1 LFQLDQ
7 LNYLVNWIARDIF
20 GVPAY
25 LVGLMTMIALIA
37 SRKGLGDIV
46 GGTLKATLGFIIL
59 GIGAGAVI
67 GALNPLGA
75 LITGSFGVEGV
86 VPTNEAITA
95 IANGIPEVAQNV
107 AFAMFIGVIGSLVI
121 ARLTPLRYVFLTG
134 HHMLFMATVLT
145 VVLYNAKVDSAVQIL
160 VAAFGLATMMVI
172 MPAFSMPWMRRVTN
186 NQPVAMGHFGTLGYI
201 AAGITGQVVGRG
213 SKSTEEMEF
222 PQGLR
227 FLRDPMVGTAVAM
240 IFIYIVLSIVFWL
253 RVGEADAITAVSTAM
268 GSTNPLAAAG
278 SGAGGVMGF
287 VTLMFNNALVF
298 GGGVA
303 VILLGVRTILGE
315 IVPAFAGIAERVIPG
330 AVPALDCP
338 VAFPFAPN
346 AVLVGFLASVV
357 GGLVGFG
364 ILWAGLGAALVIPLI
379 LPGMIPHFFTGGTA
393 GVFGNATGGRRG
405 AVAGGF
411 VNGLI
416 ITLFA
421 AFLVPVMSSIGFQNT
436 TFGDADFQWFGFAV
450 GSIARLEGTVA
461 AGGIVVLCV
470 ALIAVASLFQKRFVE
485 TGWLPGTSE
494 RAPVASDE
502 AEAQA

>member
-1 LFQLDQ
+1 MDQ
-7 LNYLVNWIARDIF
+7 LNYVINWIAKDIF

-25 LVGLMTMIALIA
+25 LVGLMTLIALVA

-46 GGTLKATLGFIIL
+46 GGALKATLGFIIL
-59 GIGAGAVI
+59 GIGANAVI

-75 LITGSFGVEGV
+75 LITGAFGVNGV

-95 IANGIPEVAQNV
+95 IANKIPAVAQNV
-107 AFAMFIGVIGSLVI
+107 AFAMFFGVLLSLVI

-145 VVLYNAKVDSAVQIL
+145 VVLYNAKVSDAVQIV
-160 VAAFGLATMMVI
+160 VAAIGHATMMLI
-172 MPAFSMPWMRRVTN
+172 MPAFSMPWMKRVTGD
-186 NQPVAMGHFGTLGYI
+186 QPVAMGHFGSLGYI
-201 AAGITGQVVGRG
+201 AGGVTGQIVGRG

-240 IFIYIVLSIVFWL
+240 IFIYLVLALIFWL
-253 RVGEADAITAVSTAM
+253 RVGEQASIKAVSDAM
-268 GSTNPLAAAG
+268 GSSAAG
-278 SGAGGVMGF
+278 SGAGGLMGF
-287 VTLMFNNALVF
+287 LTLMFNNALVF

-338 VAFPFAPN
+338 VAFPYAPN

-364 ILWAGLGAALVIPLI
+364 ILWVGLGAAFAIPLI

-405 AVAGGF
+405 AVGGGF
-411 VNGLI
+411 INGLI

-421 AFLVPVMSSIGFQNT
+421 AFLVPTMSAIGFQNT
-436 TFGDADFQWFGFAV
+436 TFGDADFQWFGFLVGNIARIQDIAAAV
-450 GSIARLEGTVA
+450 GV
-461 AGGIVVLCV
+461 VVLCV
-470 ALIAVASLFQKRFVE
+470 VLLAVASWWQIRYVN
-485 TGWLPGTSE
+485 TGWIPGGA
-494 RAPVASDE
+494 RRE
-502 AEAQA
+502 AEGREVRAHA

>member
-1 LFQLDQ
+1 LDQ
-7 LNYLVNWIARDIF
+7 LTYVINWIAKDLF

-25 LVGLMTMIALIA
+25 LVGIMTFVALVA
-37 SRKGLGDIV
+37 SRKSLGDVI

-59 GIGAGAVI
+59 VIGAVAVI

-75 LITGSFGVEGV
+75 LITGAFGVEGV

-107 AFAMFIGVIGSLVI
+107 AFAMFIGVILSLII

-145 VVLYNAKVDSAVQIL
+145 VVLYNAKVDSVVQII

-201 AAGITGQVVGRG
+201 AAGITGQIIGKG

-222 PQGLR
+222 PQSLR

-240 IFIYIVLSIVFWL
+240 IFIYLVLAIVFVL
-253 RVGEADAITAVSTAM
+253 RIGDEAAVKAVSAAM
-268 GSTNPLAAAG
+268 GSNATG
-278 SGAGGVMGF
+278 GGAGGALGF
-287 VTLMFNNALVF
+287 MTVMFNQALVF

-315 IVPAFAGIAERVIPG
+315 IVPAFAGIAERIIPG

-338 VAFPFAPN
+338 IAFPFAPN
-346 AVLVGFLASVV
+346 AVLIGFLASVV
-357 GGLVGFG
+357 GGLVGFT
-364 ILWAGLGAALVIPLI
+364 ILWAGVGAAFAVPLI

-405 AVAGGF
+405 AVGGGF

-450 GSIARLEGTVA
+450 GNIAKFEGVAA
-461 AGGIVVLCV
+461 AGGVVVLCV
-470 ALIAVASLFQKRFVE
+470 ALIVLASLFQKRYVD
-485 TGWLPGTSE
+485 TGWLPGTTE
-494 RAPVASDE
+494 RATNETDETDE
-502 AEAQA
+502 ATAPA

>member
-1 LFQLDQ
+1 MDQ
-7 LNYLVNWIARDIF
+7 LNYIINWIAKDIF

-25 LVGLMTMIALIA
+25 LVGIMTFVALVA
-37 SRKGLGDIV
+37 SRKGLGDVV

-59 GIGAGAVI
+59 VIGAVAVI

-75 LITGSFGVEGV
+75 LITGAFGVEGV

-95 IANGIPEVAQNV
+95 IANDIPDVAQNT

-172 MPAFSMPWMRRVTN
+172 MPAFSMPWMRKVTGG
-186 NQPVAMGHFGTLGYI
+186 QAVAMGHFGTLGYI
-201 AAGITGQVVGRG
+201 AAGVTGQIIGKG

-240 IFIYIVLSIVFWL
+240 IFIYLVLAIAFTI
-253 RVGEADAITAVSTAM
+253 RIGETAAIEAVGSSGAAGGMLGFLTAM
-268 GSTNPLAAAG
+268 
-278 SGAGGVMGF
+278 
-287 VTLMFNNALVF
+287 FNQALVF

-338 VAFPFAPN
+338 VSFPFAPN
-346 AVLVGFLASVV
+346 AVLVGFLASVA
-357 GGLVGFG
+357 GGLVGFT
-364 ILWAGLGAALVIPLI
+364 ILWAGVGAALAVPLI

-405 AVAGGF
+405 AVGGGF

-421 AFLVPVMSSIGFQNT
+421 AFLVPVMSAIGFQNT

-450 GSIARLEGTVA
+450 GNIAKFEGNA
-461 AGGIVVLCV
+461 AAIGVVVLCV
-470 ALIAVASLFQKRFVE
+470 VLIAAASWFQKKYVD
-485 TGWLPGTSE
+485 TGWVPGGE
-494 RAPVASDE
+494 KAA
-502 AEAQA
+502 

>member
-1 LFQLDQ
+1 MDQ
-7 LNYLVNWIARDIF
+7 LNYLVSWIARDVF
-20 GVPAY
+20 GNPAY
-25 LVGLMTMIALIA
+25 LVGLMTMVALTA
-37 SRKGLGDIV
+37 SRKGAGDIV

-75 LITGSFGVEGV
+75 LITGAFGVEGV

-107 AFAMFIGVIGSLVI
+107 AFAMFLGVIGSLVI

-145 VVLYNAKVDSAVQIL
+145 VVLYNAKVDSVVQIL

-172 MPAFSMPWMRRVTN
+172 MPAFSMPWMRRVTG

-201 AAGITGQVVGRG
+201 AAGITGQLIGKG

-227 FLRDPMVGTAVAM
+227 FLRDPMIGTAVAM
-240 IFIYIVLSIVFWL
+240 IFIYLLLAVAFTL
-253 RVGEADAITAVSTAM
+253 RVGETAAVEAV
-268 GSTNPLAAAG
+268 
-278 SGAGGVMGF
+278 GAGAGASSGLMGF
-287 VTLMFNNALVF
+287 LTVMFNNALVF

-315 IVPAFAGIAERVIPG
+315 IVPAFAGIAERIIPG

-364 ILWAGLGAALVIPLI
+364 ILWVGVGAAFAIPLI

-405 AVAGGF
+405 AVGGGF
-411 VNGLI
+411 VNGLL
-416 ITLFA
+416 ITLLA
-421 AFLVPVMSSIGFQNT
+421 AFLVPVMSGIGFQNT
-436 TFGDADFQWFGFAV
+436 TFGDADFQWFGLLV
-450 GSIARLEGTVA
+450 GSLARIEGVA
-461 AGGIVVLCV
+461 AAAAIVVLCA
-470 ALIAVASLFQKRFVE
+470 ALIAVASLFQKRYVD

-494 RAPVASDE
+494 RATTATD
-502 AEAQA
+502 

>member
-1 LFQLDQ
+1 MDFI
-7 LNYLVNWIARDIF
+7 NYLINWIARDIF

-25 LVGLMTMIALIA
+25 LVGLMTLIALIA
-37 SRKGLGDIV
+37 SRKGWGDVV
-46 GGTLKATLGFIIL
+46 GGALKATLGFIIL

-67 GALNPLGA
+67 GALTPLGA
-75 LITGSFGVEGV
+75 LITGAFGVEGV

-95 IANGIPEVAQNV
+95 IANDIPDVAQNV
-107 AFAMFIGVIGSLVI
+107 AFAMFIGVIGSLVL

-145 VVLYNAKVDSAVQIL
+145 VVLYNANVDSVVQIL
-160 VAAFGLATMMVI
+160 VAAFGLATMMLI
-172 MPAFSMPWMRRVTN
+172 MPAFSMPWMKKVTGD
-186 NQPVAMGHFGTLGYI
+186 QPVAMGHFGTLGYI
-201 AAGITGQVVGRG
+201 AAGVTGQVVGKG
-213 SKSTEEMEF
+213 SKSTEEMQF

-240 IFIYIVLSIVFWL
+240 IIIYLLLSIIVVL
-253 RVGEADAITAVSTAM
+253 RMGEEAAIQSVVDAGFA
-268 GSTNPLAAAG
+268 GAAG
-278 SGAGGVMGF
+278 AAGGFLGLLS
-287 VTLMFNNALVF
+287 TMFNQALVF

-338 VAFPFAPN
+338 VAFPYAPN
-346 AVLVGFLASVV
+346 AVLVGFLASVA
-357 GGLVGFG
+357 GGLVGFA
-364 ILWAGLGAALVIPLI
+364 ILWAGLGAALAIPLI

-421 AFLVPVMSSIGFQNT
+421 AFLVPVMSAIGFQGT
-436 TFGDADFQWFGFAV
+436 TFGDADFQWFGFVV
-450 GSIARLEGTVA
+450 GNIARIEGNVA
-461 AGGIVVLCV
+461 AIGVVVLCV
-470 ALIAVASLFQKRFVE
+470 VLLVVASWFQKRYVDSGWMPGGRPVE
-485 TGWLPGTSE
+485 ADAGTTT
-494 RAPVASDE
+494 
-502 AEAQA
+502 

>member
-1 LFQLDQ
+1 LDQ
-7 LNYLVNWIARDIF
+7 LNYIINWIAKDVL

-25 LVGLMTMIALIA
+25 LVGIMTLIALVA
-37 SRKGLGDIV
+37 SRKGLGDVV

-59 GIGAGAVI
+59 GVGAGAVI

-75 LITGSFGVEGV
+75 LITGAFNVNGV

-95 IANGIPEVAQNV
+95 IANKIPAVAQNV
-107 AFAMFIGVIGSLVI
+107 AFAMFFGVLLSLVL

-145 VVLYNAKVDSAVQIL
+145 VVLYNAKVSDAVQIV
-160 VAAFGLATMMVI
+160 VAAIGLATMMVI
-172 MPAFSMPWMRRVTN
+172 MPAFSMPWMKKVTGG
-186 NQPVAMGHFGTLGYI
+186 QPVAMGHFGTLGYI
-201 AAGITGQVVGRG
+201 AGGVTGQLIGKG

-240 IFIYIVLSIVFWL
+240 IFIYLVLAIIFAL
-253 RVGEADAITAVSTAM
+253 RIGEAAAIDAVGKAM
-268 GSTNPLAAAG
+268 GGSAAG
-278 SGAGGVMGF
+278 SGAGGAMGF
-287 VTLMFNNALVF
+287 MTVMFNNALVF

-338 VAFPFAPN
+338 VAFPYAPN
-346 AVLVGFLASVV
+346 AVLVGFLSSVV
-357 GGLVGFG
+357 GGLVGFA
-364 ILWAGLGAALVIPLI
+364 ILWVGVGAAFAIPLI

-405 AVAGGF
+405 AVGGGF
-411 VNGLI
+411 INGLI
-416 ITLFA
+416 ITMFA
-421 AFLVPVMSSIGFQNT
+421 AFLVPTMTAIGFQNT

-450 GSIARLEGTVA
+450 GNIARITDIA
-461 AGGIVVLCV
+461 AAVGVVVLC
-470 ALIAVASLFQKRFVE
+470 AILLAVASWWQVRFVNS
-485 TGWLPGTSE
+485 GWIPGGGE
-494 RAPVASDE
+494 KAAPEGRE
-502 AEAQA
+502 ATALV

>member
-1 LFQLDQ
+1 LDQ
-7 LNYLVNWIARDIF
+7 LNYIVQWIAKDVF

-37 SRKGLGDIV
+37 SRKSLGEIV
-46 GGTLKATLGFIIL
+46 GGTLKATLGFVIL

-75 LITGSFGVEGV
+75 LITGAFQVNGV

-95 IANGIPEVAQNV
+95 IANKIPAVAQNV
-107 AFAMFIGVIGSLVI
+107 AFSMFFGVILSLVI

-145 VVLYNAKVDSAVQIL
+145 VVLYNAKVSDIVQIV
-160 VAAFGLATMMVI
+160 VAAIGLATMMVI
-172 MPAFSMPWMRRVTN
+172 MPAFSMPWMKKVTGG
-186 NQPVAMGHFGTLGYI
+186 QAVAMGHFGTFGYI
-201 AAGITGQVVGRG
+201 AAGVTGQVVGRG
-213 SKSTEEMEF
+213 SKSTEEMNF

-240 IFIYIVLSIVFWL
+240 IFIYLVLAILFTI
-253 RVGEADAITAVSTAM
+253 RVGEAAAITAVGT
-268 GSTNPLAAAG
+268 
-278 SGAGGVMGF
+278 SGASGGLLGF
-287 VTLMFNNALVF
+287 LTVMFNQALIF

-338 VAFPFAPN
+338 VSFPYAPN

-357 GGLVGFG
+357 GGLVGFA
-364 ILWAGLGAALVIPLI
+364 ILWATNNVAPSLAVTLI

-416 ITLFA
+416 ITIFA
-421 AFLVPVMSSIGFQNT
+421 AILVPVMSGIGFQNT
-436 TFGDADFQWFGFAV
+436 TFGDADFQWFGFFV
-450 GSIARLEGTVA
+450 GWIAKITDIGA
-461 AGGIVVLCV
+461 AIGVVVLCGV
-470 ALIAVASLFQKRFVE
+470 LLVVASWWQKRYVD
-485 TGWLPGTSE
+485 TGWVPGG
-494 RAPVASDE
+494 E
-502 AEAQA
+502 AKAG

>member
-1 LFQLDQ
+1 LDQ
-7 LNYLVNWIARDIF
+7 LNYLVNWIARDVF

-25 LVGLMTMIALIA
+25 LVGIMTMVALIA
-37 SRKGLGDIV
+37 SRKGVGDIV

-75 LITGSFGVEGV
+75 LITGSFGVNGV

-95 IANGIPEVAQNV
+95 IANGIPAVAQNV
-107 AFAMFIGVIGSLVI
+107 AFAMFLGVIGSLVI

-145 VVLYNAKVDSAVQIL
+145 VVLYNAKVDSVVQIL
-160 VAAFGLATMMVI
+160 VAALGLATMMVI

-201 AAGITGQVVGRG
+201 AAGVTGQIVGKG

-240 IFIYIVLSIVFWL
+240 IVIYLLLTIVLLL
-253 RVGEADAITAVSTAM
+253 RLGEAAALDSVGKAM
-268 GSTNPLAAAG
+268 GGSAAG
-278 SGAGGVMGF
+278 SGAGGAMGF
-287 VTLMFNNALVF
+287 LTLMFNQALIF

-357 GGLVGFG
+357 GGLIGFG
-364 ILWAGLGAALVIPLI
+364 ILWVGVGAAFAVPLI
-379 LPGMIPHFFTGGTA
+379 LPGIIPHFFTGGTA

-416 ITLFA
+416 ITLLA
-421 AFLVPVMSSIGFQNT
+421 AFLVPVMSGIGFQNT
-436 TFGDADFQWFGFAV
+436 TFGDADFQWFGFLV
-450 GSIARLEGTVA
+450 GWIAGFKDVVA
-461 AGGIVVLCV
+461 AGGVAVLCV
-470 ALIAVASLFQKRFVE
+470 VLIVLASLFQKRFVE
-485 TGWLPGTSE
+485 TGWRPGTSE
-494 RAPVASDE
+494 RATTETAE
-502 AEAQA
+502 AEAPA

>member
-1 LFQLDQ
+1 MDQ
-7 LNYLVNWIARDIF
+7 LNYIVQWIAKDIF

-25 LVGLMTMIALIA
+25 LVGLMTMLALIA
-37 SRKGLGDIV
+37 SRKGAGDVI

-59 GIGAGAVI
+59 GVGAGAVI
-67 GALNPLGA
+67 GALSPLGA
-75 LITGSFGVEGV
+75 LITGAFGVNGV

-95 IANGIPEVAQNV
+95 IANQNPDVAQNV
-107 AFAMFIGVIGSLVI
+107 AIAMFLGVLLSLVL
-121 ARLTPLRYVFLTG
+121 ARVTPLRYVFLTG

-145 VVLYNAKVDSAVQIL
+145 VVLYAAKVESIVQIG

-186 NQPVAMGHFGTLGYI
+186 DQPVAMGHFGTLGYI
-201 AAGITGQVVGRG
+201 AAGVTGQIVGRG
-213 SKSTEEMEF
+213 SKSTEDMQF

-240 IFIYIVLSIVFWL
+240 IVIYELLAVIFTI
-253 RVGEADAITAVSTAM
+253 RIGEPAAIKAVTDAGFA
-268 GSTNPLAAAG
+268 GAAG
-278 SGAGGVMGF
+278 AAGGLLGF
-287 VTLMFNNALVF
+287 LTTMFNQALVF

-315 IVPAFAGIAERVIPG
+315 IVPAFAGIAERIIPG

-338 VAFPFAPN
+338 VAFPYAPN

-364 ILWAGLGAALVIPLI
+364 ILWAGLGAALVVPLI

-421 AFLVPVMSSIGFQNT
+421 AFLVPVMSAIGFQGT
-436 TFGDADFQWFGFAV
+436 TFGDADFQWFGFLV
-450 GSIARLEGTVA
+450 GNVARIEGNA
-461 AGGIVVLCV
+461 AAIGVIVVCV
-470 ALIAVASLFQKRFVE
+470 ALLVVASVFQRRYVE
-485 TGWLPGTSE
+485 TNWVPGGRHTPTPPAPSTPSSE
-494 RAPVASDE
+494 IPAHGA
-502 AEAQA
+502 A

>member
-1 LFQLDQ
+1 MDQ
-7 LNYLVNWIARDIF
+7 LNYLVNWIARDVF
-20 GVPAY
+20 GNPAY
-25 LVGLMTMIALIA
+25 LVGLMTMAALIA
-37 SRKGLGDIV
+37 SRKGVGDIV

-59 GIGAGAVI
+59 GVGAGAVI

-95 IANGIPEVAQNV
+95 IANDIPEVAQNV
-107 AFAMFIGVIGSLVI
+107 AFAMFLGVIGSLVI

-145 VVLYNAKVDSAVQIL
+145 VVLYNAKVDSVVQIL

-186 NQPVAMGHFGTLGYI
+186 SQPVAMGHFGTLGYI
-201 AAGITGQVVGRG
+201 AAGITGQIVGKG

-227 FLRDPMVGTAVAM
+227 FLRDPMIGTAVAM
-240 IFIYIVLSIVFWL
+240 IFIYLLLAVVFTL
-253 RVGEADAITAVSTAM
+253 RVGEAAAV
-268 GSTNPLAAAG
+268 AAV
-278 SGAGGVMGF
+278 GAGAGASGGLMGF
-287 VTLMFNNALVF
+287 LTTMFNNALVF

-346 AVLVGFLASVV
+346 AVIVGFLASVA
-357 GGLVGFG
+357 GGLVGFA
-364 ILWAGLGAALVIPLI
+364 ILWVGVGAAFAIPLI

-405 AVAGGF
+405 AVGGGF
-411 VNGLI
+411 VNGLL
-416 ITLFA
+416 ITLLA
-421 AFLVPVMSSIGFQNT
+421 AFLVPVMGAIGFQNT
-436 TFGDADFQWFGFAV
+436 TFGDADFQWFGLLV
-450 GSIARLEGTVA
+450 GSIARLEGVVA
-461 AGGIVVLCV
+461 AVGIVVLCV
-470 ALIAVASLFQKRFVE
+470 ALIVLASLFQKRYVD
-485 TGWLPGTSE
+485 TGWLPGTKE
-494 RAPVASDE
+494 RATKETDE
-502 AEAQA
+502 ATAPA

>member
-1 LFQLDQ
+1 MDQ
-7 LNYLVNWIARDIF
+7 LNYAVNWIARDIF

-25 LVGLMTMIALIA
+25 LVGIMTLVALMA
-37 SRKGLGDIV
+37 SRKGAGDIV
-46 GGTLKATLGFIIL
+46 GGALKATLGFIIL
-59 GIGAGAVI
+59 GVGANAVI
-67 GALNPLGA
+67 GALTPLGA
-75 LITGSFGVEGV
+75 LITGSFGVNGV
-86 VPTNEAITA
+86 VPTNETITA
-95 IANGIPEVAQNV
+95 IATKIPAVAQNV
-107 AFAMFIGVIGSLVI
+107 AFAMFLGVIGSLVI

-145 VVLYNAKVDSAVQIL
+145 VVMYNAKVDSWVQIV

-172 MPAFSMPWMRRVTN
+172 MPAFSMPWMRRVTG
-186 NQPVAMGHFGTLGYI
+186 NQAVAMGHFGTLGYI
-201 AAGITGQVVGRG
+201 AAGMTGQVIGRG

-227 FLRDPMVGTAVAM
+227 FLRDPMIGTAVAM
-240 IFIYIVLSIVFWL
+240 IVIYLLLSIALLV
-253 RVGEADAITAVSTAM
+253 RVGEATAIKSVSDAMSA
-268 GSTNPLAAAG
+268 NAAG

-287 VTLMFNNALVF
+287 GTLMFNNALVF

-346 AVLVGFLASVV
+346 AVLVGFLASVA
-357 GGLVGFG
+357 GGLIGFA
-364 ILWAGLGAALVIPLI
+364 ILWAGVGAAFAIPLI

-405 AVAGGF
+405 AVGGGF
-411 VNGLI
+411 VNGLL
-416 ITLFA
+416 ITLLA
-421 AFLVPVMSSIGFQNT
+421 AFLVPVMSGIGFQNT
-436 TFGDADFQWFGFAV
+436 TFGDADFQWFGFLV
-450 GSIARLEGTVA
+450 
-461 AGGIVVLCV
+461 GGIANLGGVPSAIGIVIVCV
-470 ALIAVASLFQKRFVE
+470 ALLVLASIFQMRVVR

-494 RAPVASDE
+494 RAPVEPEGAKS
-502 AEAQA
+502 QA

>member
-1 LFQLDQ
+1 MDQ
-7 LNYLVNWIARDIF
+7 LNYVVQWIARDIF

-25 LVGLMTMIALIA
+25 LVGLMTLIALVA
-37 SRKGLGDIV
+37 SRKSTGEVI
-46 GGTLKATLGFIIL
+46 GGALKATLGFIIL

-67 GALNPLGA
+67 GALTPLGA
-75 LITGSFGVEGV
+75 LITGAFGVNGV

-95 IANGIPEVAQNV
+95 IANSDPNVAQNV
-107 AFAMFIGVIGSLVI
+107 ALAMFLGVIGSLVL

-145 VVLYNAKVDSAVQIL
+145 VVLFAAKVDSWVQIL
-160 VAAFGLATMMVI
+160 VAAFGLATMMVV
-172 MPAFSMPWMRRVTN
+172 MPALSMPWMKKVTGG
-186 NQPVAMGHFGTLGYI
+186 QAVAMGHFGTFGYI
-201 AAGITGQVVGRG
+201 AGGLAGQAVGRG

-222 PQGLR
+222 PQSLR

-240 IFIYIVLSIVFWL
+240 IVIYLLLTAIFTIK
-253 RVGEADAITAVSTAM
+253 VGEAAALKAVTDA
-268 GSTNPLAAAG
+268 GFGGAAG
-278 SGAGGVMGF
+278 AAGGLLGF
-287 VTLMFNNALVF
+287 LTTMFNQALVF

-338 VAFPFAPN
+338 ISFPYAPN

-364 ILWAGLGAALVIPLI
+364 ILWAGLGAALVVPLI

-421 AFLVPVMSSIGFQNT
+421 AFLIPVMGAIGFQGT
-436 TFGDADFQWFGFAV
+436 TFGDADFQWFGFLV
-450 GSIARLEGTVA
+450 GNIARIEGNVA
-461 AGGIVVLCV
+461 AIGIVVLCV
-470 ALIAVASLFQKRFVE
+470 LLLAVASWFQRRFVD
-485 TGWLPGTSE
+485 TGWVPGGTPSE
-494 RAPVASDE
+494 TPAVKTEQVAHG
-502 AEAQA
+502 AA

>member
-1 LFQLDQ
+1 MDQ
-7 LNYLVNWIARDIF
+7 LNYIVQWIAKDIF

-37 SRKGLGDIV
+37 SRKSLGEIV
-46 GGTLKATLGFIIL
+46 GGTLKATLGFVIL

-75 LITGSFGVEGV
+75 LITGAFQVNGV

-95 IANGIPEVAQNV
+95 IANKIPAVAQNV
-107 AFAMFIGVIGSLVI
+107 AFSMFFGVILSLVI

-145 VVLYNAKVDSAVQIL
+145 VVLYNAKVGDLVQIV
-160 VAAFGLATMMVI
+160 VAAIGLATMMVI
-172 MPAFSMPWMRRVTN
+172 MPAFSMPWMKKVTGG
-186 NQPVAMGHFGTLGYI
+186 QAVAMGHFGTFGYI
-201 AAGITGQVVGRG
+201 AAGVTGQVVGRG
-213 SKSTEEMEF
+213 SKSTEEMNF

-240 IFIYIVLSIVFWL
+240 IFIYLVLAILFTI
-253 RVGEADAITAVSTAM
+253 RVGEAAAITAVGT
-268 GSTNPLAAAG
+268 
-278 SGAGGVMGF
+278 SGASGGLLGF
-287 VTLMFNNALVF
+287 LTVMFNQALIF

-338 VAFPFAPN
+338 VSFPYAPN

-357 GGLVGFG
+357 GGLVGFA
-364 ILWAGLGAALVIPLI
+364 ILWATNNVAPSLAVTLI

-416 ITLFA
+416 ITIFA
-421 AFLVPVMSSIGFQNT
+421 AILVPVMSGIGFQNT
-436 TFGDADFQWFGFAV
+436 TFGDADFQWFGFFV
-450 GSIARLEGTVA
+450 GWIAKITDIGA
-461 AGGIVVLCV
+461 AIGVVVLCAILLV
-470 ALIAVASLFQKRFVE
+470 AASWWQKRYVD
-485 TGWLPGTSE
+485 TGWVPGG
-494 RAPVASDE
+494 E
-502 AEAQA
+502 AKAG

>member
-1 LFQLDQ
+1 MDQ
-7 LNYLVNWIARDIF
+7 LNYIVNWVAKDVF

-25 LVGLMTMIALIA
+25 LVGLMTLVALVA
-37 SRKGLGDIV
+37 SRKSIGDVV

-67 GALNPLGA
+67 NALNPLGA
-75 LITGSFGVEGV
+75 LITGAFGVEGV

-95 IANGIPEVAQNV
+95 IANQNPDVAQNV
-107 AFAMFIGVIGSLVI
+107 AFAMFLGVIGSLVI

-145 VVLYNAKVDSAVQIL
+145 VVLFNANVDSAISIL
-160 VAAFGLATMMVI
+160 VAAFGLATMMLV
-172 MPAFSMPWMRRVTN
+172 MPAFSMPWMSKVTGG
-186 NQPVAMGHFGTLGYI
+186 QQVAMGHFGTLGYI
-201 AAGITGQVVGRG
+201 AGGVTGQLVGRG
-213 SKSTEEMEF
+213 SRSTEEMEF

-240 IFIYIVLSIVFWL
+240 IVIYLLLSVILLV
-253 RVGEADAITAVSTAM
+253 RVGEAAALEAVSTAM
-268 GSTNPLAAAG
+268 GGSAAG
-278 SGAGGVMGF
+278 GGAGGALGF
-287 VTLMFNNALVF
+287 LTLMFNMALVF

-338 VAFPFAPN
+338 VAFPYAPN
-346 AVLVGFLASVV
+346 AVLVGFLASVA

-364 ILWAGLGAALVIPLI
+364 ILWAGLGAAFALPLI

-411 VNGLI
+411 VNGLL

-421 AFLVPVMSSIGFQNT
+421 AILVPTMTAIGFAGT
-436 TFGDADFQWFGFAV
+436 TFGDTDFQWFGFAV
-450 GSIARLEGTVA
+450 GNIARIGGIAA
-461 AGGIVVLCV
+461 AGGVVVLCV
-470 ALIAVASLFQKRFVE
+470 ILLAVASWWQVRYVNA
-485 TGWLPGTSE
+485 GWIPGGKTRDAAAE
-494 RAPVASDE
+494 E
-502 AEAQA
+502 AHATA

>member
-1 LFQLDQ
+1 MDQ
-7 LNYLVNWIARDIF
+7 LNYLVNWIAKDIL

-25 LVGLMTMIALIA
+25 LVGLMTLVALVA
-37 SRKGLGDIV
+37 SRKGLGDVV

-67 GALNPLGA
+67 GALNPLGV
-75 LITGSFGVEGV
+75 LITGAFGVEGV

-95 IANGIPEVAQNV
+95 IANGIPDVAQNV

-145 VVLYNAKVDSAVQIL
+145 VVMYNAKVDSAVQIL

-172 MPAFSMPWMRRVTN
+172 MPAFSMPWMRKVTGG
-186 NQPVAMGHFGTLGYI
+186 QAVAMGHFGTFGYI
-201 AAGITGQVVGRG
+201 AAGITGQIVGRG

-222 PQGLR
+222 PQSLR

-240 IFIYIVLSIVFWL
+240 IFIYLVLAIIFTI
-253 RVGEADAITAVSTAM
+253 RVGEAEAIAAVGT
-268 GSTNPLAAAG
+268 
-278 SGAGGVMGF
+278 SGASGGLLGF
-287 VTLMFNNALVF
+287 WTVMFNQALVF

-330 AVPALDCP
+330 AVPALDVP
-338 VAFPFAPN
+338 IVFTYAPN

-364 ILWAGLGAALVIPLI
+364 ILWAGLGAALAVPLI
-379 LPGMIPHFFTGGTA
+379 LPGMIPHFFTGGGA

-405 AVAGGF
+405 AVGGGF
-411 VNGLI
+411 INGLI

-421 AFLVPVMSSIGFQNT
+421 AFLVPVMSAIGFQNT

-450 GSIARLEGTVA
+450 GSIARIEGNA
-461 AGGIVVLCV
+461 AAIGVVVLCV
-470 ALIAVASLFQKRFVE
+470 VLIALASWFQKRYVD
-485 TGWLPGTSE
+485 TNWVPGGGK
-494 RAPVASDE
+494 A
-502 AEAQA
+502 

>member
-1 LFQLDQ
+1 MDPLS
-7 LNYLVNWIARDIF
+7 YIVNWVARDLF
-20 GVPAY
+20 GNPAY
-25 LVGLMTMIALIA
+25 LVGLMTLLALVA
-37 SRKGLGDIV
+37 SRKSSGEVV

-59 GIGAGAVI
+59 GVGAGAVI

-75 LITGSFGVEGV
+75 LITGAFGVEGV

-145 VVLYNAKVDSAVQIL
+145 VVLYNAEVDSAIQIL

-172 MPAFSMPWMRRVTN
+172 MPAFSMPWMRKVTGGEK
-186 NQPVAMGHFGTLGYI
+186 VAMGHFGTLGYI
-201 AAGITGQVVGRG
+201 AGGIAGQLVGKG

-222 PQGLR
+222 PAGLR
-227 FLRDPMVGTAVAM
+227 FLRDPMIGTAVAM
-240 IFIYIVLSIVFWL
+240 VFIYLVLAVIFWL
-253 RVGEADAITAVSTAM
+253 RVGEEAAIAAVSDAM
-268 GSTNPLAAAG
+268 GSGAAG
-278 SGAGGVMGF
+278 GGAGGVMGWMT
-287 VTLMFNNALVF
+287 VMFNNALVF

-338 VAFPFAPN
+338 VAFPYAPN
-346 AVLVGFLASVV
+346 AVIVGFLASVV
-357 GGLVGFG
+357 GGLIGFG
-364 ILWAGLGAALVIPLI
+364 ILWAGLGAAFAIPLI

-405 AVAGGF
+405 AIAGGF
-411 VNGLI
+411 VNGLL
-416 ITLFA
+416 ITLLA
-421 AFLVPVMSSIGFQNT
+421 AFLVPVMSGIGFQNT
-436 TFGDADFQWFGFAV
+436 TFGDADFQWFGYLV
-450 GSIARLEGTVA
+450 GTIAGIKGIAAA
-461 AGGIVVLCV
+461 AGVVVLCV
-470 ALIAVASLFQKRFVE
+470 VLLGLASLFQRRYVD
-485 TGWLPGTSE
+485 TGWIPGGSE
-494 RAPVASDE
+494 AKAK
-502 AEAQA
+502 A

>member
-1 LFQLDQ
+1 MDQ
-7 LNYLVNWIARDIF
+7 LNYVIEWIAKDIF

-37 SRKGLGDIV
+37 SRKGAGEIV
-46 GGTLKATLGFIIL
+46 GGALKATLGFIIL

-67 GALNPLGA
+67 GALTPLGA
-75 LITGSFGVEGV
+75 LITGAFGVEGV

-95 IANGIPEVAQNV
+95 IANDIPDVAQNV

-145 VVLYNAKVDSAVQIL
+145 VVLYNAQVDSAVQIL

-172 MPAFSMPWMRRVTN
+172 MPAFSMPWMKKVTGG
-186 NQPVAMGHFGTLGYI
+186 QPVAMGHFGTLGYI
-201 AAGITGQVVGRG
+201 AAGVTGQIVGRG
-213 SKSTEEMEF
+213 SRSTEEMQF

-240 IFIYIVLSIVFWL
+240 IFIYLLLTIIFTA
-253 RVGEADAITAVSTAM
+253 RVGESGALEAVT
-268 GSTNPLAAAG
+268 AAG
-278 SGAGGVMGF
+278 FAGAAGASGGLLGF
-287 VTLMFNNALVF
+287 LTTMFNQALVF

-338 VAFPFAPN
+338 VSFPFAPN

-364 ILWAGLGAALVIPLI
+364 ILWAGVGAWLVVPLI

-421 AFLVPVMSSIGFQNT
+421 AFLVPVMSAIGFQGT
-436 TFGDADFQWFGFAV
+436 TFGDADFQWFGFVVGNIARIEGNVAAV
-450 GSIARLEGTVA
+450 GVA
-461 AGGIVVLCV
+461 VLCV
-470 ALIAVASLFQKRFVE
+470 VLLVFASWFQKRYVD
-485 TGWLPGTSE
+485 TGWMPGGQPTPTPPAETEQPAHS
-494 RAPVASDE
+494 VA
-502 AEAQA
+502 

>member
-1 LFQLDQ
+1 MDQ
-7 LNYLVNWIARDIF
+7 LNYIINWIAKDIF

-25 LVGLMTMIALIA
+25 LVGIMTFVALVA
-37 SRKGLGDIV
+37 SRKGLGDVV

-59 GIGAGAVI
+59 VIGAVAVI
-67 GALNPLGA
+67 GALTPLGA
-75 LITGSFGVEGV
+75 LITGAFGVEGV

-95 IANGIPEVAQNV
+95 IANDIPDVAQNT

-145 VVLYNAKVDSAVQIL
+145 VVLYNAQVEPAVQIL

-172 MPAFSMPWMRRVTN
+172 MPAFSMPWMRKVTGG
-186 NQPVAMGHFGTLGYI
+186 QAVAMGHFGTLGYI
-201 AAGITGQVVGRG
+201 AAGITGQIIGKG

-240 IFIYIVLSIVFWL
+240 IFIYLVLAIAFTI
-253 RVGEADAITAVSTAM
+253 RIGEAAAIEAVGSSGAAGGMLGFLTAM
-268 GSTNPLAAAG
+268 
-278 SGAGGVMGF
+278 
-287 VTLMFNNALVF
+287 FNQALVF

-338 VAFPFAPN
+338 VSFPFAPN
-346 AVLVGFLASVV
+346 AVLVGFLASVA
-357 GGLVGFG
+357 GGLVGFT
-364 ILWAGLGAALVIPLI
+364 ILWAGVGAALAVPLI

-405 AVAGGF
+405 AVGGGF

-421 AFLVPVMSSIGFQNT
+421 AFLVPVMSAIGFQNT

-450 GSIARLEGTVA
+450 GNIAKFEGNA
-461 AGGIVVLCV
+461 AAIGVVVLCV
-470 ALIAVASLFQKRFVE
+470 VLIAAASWFQKKYVD
-485 TGWLPGTSE
+485 TGWVPGGE
-494 RAPVASDE
+494 KAA
-502 AEAQA
+502 

>member
-1 LFQLDQ
+1 MDQ
-7 LNYLVNWIARDIF
+7 LNYLINWIAKDIF

-25 LVGLMTMIALIA
+25 LVGLITLIALVA
-37 SRKGLGDIV
+37 SRKGIGDVI
-46 GGTLKATLGFIIL
+46 GGALKATLGFIIL

-67 GALNPLGA
+67 GALTPLGA
-75 LITGSFGVEGV
+75 LITGVFNVNGV

-95 IANGIPEVAQNV
+95 IANDIPDVAQNV
-107 AFAMFIGVIGSLVI
+107 AFAMFLGVIGSLVI

-145 VVLYNAKVDSAVQIL
+145 VVLYNAKVDSIVQIL

-172 MPAFSMPWMRRVTN
+172 MPAFSMPWMKKVTGG
-186 NQPVAMGHFGTLGYI
+186 QPVAMGHFGTFGYI
-201 AAGITGQVVGRG
+201 AAGFTGQLVGRG
-213 SKSTEEMEF
+213 SRSTEEMQF
-222 PQGLR
+222 PQSLR

-240 IFIYIVLSIVFWL
+240 IIIYLLLAIAFVV
-253 RVGEADAITAVSTAM
+253 RVGEAAAVDA
-268 GSTNPLAAAG
+268 LAKAGFASATGAAG
-278 SGAGGVMGF
+278 GF
-287 VTLMFNNALVF
+287 LGLLSTMFNQALVF

-338 VAFPFAPN
+338 ISFPYAPN
-346 AVLVGFLASVV
+346 AVLVGFLSSVV
-357 GGLVGFG
+357 GGLVGFAV
-364 ILWAGLGAALVIPLI
+364 LWATNNIAPALAVTLI

-416 ITLFA
+416 ITIFA
-421 AFLVPVMSSIGFQNT
+421 AILVPVMGAIGFQGT
-436 TFGDADFQWFGFAV
+436 TFGDADFQWFGFLV
-450 GSIARLEGTVA
+450 GNVARIEGNIAAL
-461 AGGIVVLCV
+461 GIVVICV
-470 ALIAVASLFQKRFVE
+470 LLLALASWWQVRYVDRGWVPGGTEPE
-485 TGWLPGTSE
+485 TRPEG
-494 RAPVASDE
+494 APAH
-502 AEAQA
+502 A

>member
-1 LFQLDQ
+1 VNVLDQ
-7 LNYLVNWIARDIF
+7 LNYIINWIAKDVL

-25 LVGLMTMIALIA
+25 LVGIMTLIALVA
-37 SRKGLGDIV
+37 SRKGLGDVV

-59 GIGAGAVI
+59 GVGAGAVI

-75 LITGSFGVEGV
+75 LITGAFNVSGV

-95 IANGIPEVAQNV
+95 IANKIPAVAQNV
-107 AFAMFIGVIGSLVI
+107 AFAMFFGVLLSLVL

-145 VVLYNAKVDSAVQIL
+145 VVLYNAKVSDAVQII
-160 VAAFGLATMMVI
+160 VAAIGLATMMVI
-172 MPAFSMPWMRRVTN
+172 MPAFSMPWMKKVTGG
-186 NQPVAMGHFGTLGYI
+186 QPVAMGHFGTFGYI
-201 AAGITGQVVGRG
+201 AGGVTGQLIGKG

-240 IFIYIVLSIVFWL
+240 IFIYLVLAIIFAV
-253 RVGEADAITAVSTAM
+253 RIGEAAAIDAVGKAM
-268 GSTNPLAAAG
+268 GGAAAG
-278 SGAGGVMGF
+278 SGAGGAMGF
-287 VTLMFNNALVF
+287 MTVMFNNALVF

-338 VAFPFAPN
+338 VSFPYAPN
-346 AVLVGFLASVV
+346 AVLVGFLSSVV
-357 GGLVGFG
+357 GGLVGFA
-364 ILWAGLGAALVIPLI
+364 ILWAGIGAAFAIPLI

-405 AVAGGF
+405 AVGGGF

-421 AFLVPVMSSIGFQNT
+421 AFLVPTMSAIGFQNT

-450 GSIARLEGTVA
+450 GNIARITDIA
-461 AGGIVVLCV
+461 AAVGVVILC
-470 ALIAVASLFQKRFVE
+470 AILLAVASWWQKRYVE
-485 TGWLPGTSE
+485 TGWVPGGS
-494 RAPVASDE
+494 S
-502 AEAQA
+502 

>member
-1 LFQLDQ
+1 LDQ
-7 LNYLVNWIARDIF
+7 LNYIINWIAKDIF

-25 LVGLMTMIALIA
+25 LVGIMTFVALVA
-37 SRKGLGDIV
+37 SRKGLGDVV

-59 GIGAGAVI
+59 VIGAVAVI

-75 LITGSFGVEGV
+75 LITGAFGVEGV

-95 IANGIPEVAQNV
+95 IANDIPDVAQNT

-172 MPAFSMPWMRRVTN
+172 MPAFSMPWMRKVTGG
-186 NQPVAMGHFGTLGYI
+186 QAVAMGHFGTLGYI
-201 AAGITGQVVGRG
+201 AAGITGQIIGKG

-240 IFIYIVLSIVFWL
+240 IFIYLVLAIAFTI
-253 RVGEADAITAVSTAM
+253 RIGEAAAIEAVGSSGAAGGMLGFLTAM
-268 GSTNPLAAAG
+268 
-278 SGAGGVMGF
+278 
-287 VTLMFNNALVF
+287 FNQALVF

-338 VAFPFAPN
+338 VSFPFAPN
-346 AVLVGFLASVV
+346 AVLVGFLASVA
-357 GGLVGFG
+357 GGLVGFT
-364 ILWAGLGAALVIPLI
+364 ILWAGVGAALAVPLI

-405 AVAGGF
+405 AVGGGF

-421 AFLVPVMSSIGFQNT
+421 AFLVPVMSAIGFQNT

-450 GSIARLEGTVA
+450 GNIAKFEGNA
-461 AGGIVVLCV
+461 AAIGVVVLCV
-470 ALIAVASLFQKRFVE
+470 VLIAAASWFQKKYVD
-485 TGWLPGTSE
+485 TGWVPGGE
-494 RAPVASDE
+494 KAA
-502 AEAQA
+502 

>member
-1 LFQLDQ
+1 VDQ
-7 LNYLVNWIARDIF
+7 LTYIINWIAKDIF

-25 LVGLMTMIALIA
+25 LVGIMTAIALIA

-46 GGTLKATLGFIIL
+46 GGSLKATLGFIIL

-75 LITGSFGVEGV
+75 LITGAFGVEGV

-95 IANGIPEVAQNV
+95 IVSNIPDVAQNV
-107 AFAMFIGVIGSLVI
+107 AFAMFLGVILSLII

-145 VVLYNAKVDSAVQIL
+145 VVLYNAKVDTTILIL
-160 VAAFGLATMMVI
+160 VAALGLATMMVI
-172 MPAFSMPWMRRVTN
+172 MPAFAHPWMKKVTN
-186 NQPVAMGHFGTLGYI
+186 NEAVAIGHFGTLGYI
-201 AAGITGQVVGRG
+201 AAGFTGQVVGRG

-240 IFIYIVLSIVFWL
+240 IVIYLLLSIIVLARL
-253 RVGEADAITAVSTAM
+253 GEGAALQTVGDAM
-268 GSTNPLAAAG
+268 GGSAAG
-278 SGAGGVMGF
+278 ASGGALGF
-287 VTLMFNNALVF
+287 LTVMFNQALIF

-338 VAFPFAPN
+338 ITFTYAPN
-346 AVLVGFLASVV
+346 AVLVGFLASVL

-364 ILWAGLGAALVIPLI
+364 ILWAGLGAALAIPLI

-421 AFLVPVMSSIGFQNT
+421 AFLVPVMGAIGFQGT
-436 TFGDADFQWFGFAV
+436 TFGDADFQWFGFLV
-450 GSIARLEGTVA
+450 GNIARIEGNVA
-461 AGGIVVLCV
+461 AIGVVVLCV
-470 ALIAVASLFQKRFVE
+470 VLLAVAIWWQKRFVD
-485 TGWLPGTSE
+485 TGWVPGGTPTP
-494 RAPVASDE
+494 AADAV
-502 AEAQA
+502 AEAAPTTA

>member
-1 LFQLDQ
+1 MDQ
-7 LNYLVNWIARDIF
+7 LNYLINFIARDIF

-25 LVGLMTMIALIA
+25 LVGLMTLIALIA
-37 SRKGLGDIV
+37 SRKPV
-46 GGTLKATLGFIIL
+46 GEVIGGALKATLGFIIL
-59 GIGAGAVI
+59 VIGAVAVI

-75 LITGSFGVEGV
+75 LITGAFGVEGV

-95 IANGIPEVAQNV
+95 IVNDIPDVAQNV
-107 AFAMFIGVIGSLVI
+107 AFAMFFGVLLSLVI

-145 VVLYNAKVDSAVQIL
+145 VVLYNANVDQIVL
-160 VAAFGLATMMVI
+160 IAVAAIGLATMMVV
-172 MPAFSMPWMRRVTN
+172 MPAFSMPWMKKVTG

-201 AAGITGQVVGRG
+201 AAGMAGQVVGKG

-222 PQGLR
+222 PQGVR

-240 IFIYIVLSIVFWL
+240 IAIYIILAVAFVA
-253 RVGEADAITAVSTAM
+253 RAGETTAIATVDEAM
-268 GSTNPLAAAG
+268 GGGAAG
-278 SGAGGVMGF
+278 ASGGMLGLLI
-287 VTLMFNNALVF
+287 TMFNQALVF

-338 VAFPFAPN
+338 IAFPFAPN
-346 AVLVGFLASVV
+346 AVIIGFLASVA
-357 GGLVGFG
+357 GGLVGFT
-364 ILWAGLGAALVIPLI
+364 ILWAGLGALLVVPLI

-411 VNGLI
+411 INGLI

-421 AFLVPVMSSIGFQNT
+421 AFLVPVMSAIGFQNT
-436 TFGDADFQWFGFAV
+436 TFGDADFQWFGFLV
-450 GSIARLEGTVA
+450 GNIARIEGNIA
-461 AGGIVVLCV
+461 ALGVVVLCGV
-470 ALIAVASLFQKRFVE
+470 LLAFASWFQKRYVE
-485 TGWLPGTSE
+485 TGWIPGGEIVPS
-494 RAPVASDE
+494 RS
-502 AEAQA
+502 

>member
-1 LFQLDQ
+1 MDQ
-7 LNYLVNWIARDIF
+7 LSYIINWIAKDVF

-25 LVGLMTMIALIA
+25 LVGLMTAIALIA
-37 SRKGLGDIV
+37 SRKSLGDIV
-46 GGTLKATLGFIIL
+46 GGALKATLGFIIL

-95 IANGIPEVAQNV
+95 IVANIPDVAQNV
-107 AFAMFIGVIGSLVI
+107 ALAMFVGVLLSLLI

-145 VVLYNAKVDSAVQIL
+145 VVLYNANVDTTLMIA
-160 VAAFGLATMMVI
+160 VAALGLATMMVI
-172 MPAFSMPWMRRVTN
+172 MPAFAHPWMKKVTGN
-186 NQPVAMGHFGTLGYI
+186 EAVAIGHFGTLGYI
-201 AAGITGQVVGRG
+201 AAGFTGQLVGRG

-222 PQGLR
+222 PQSLR

-240 IFIYIVLSIVFWL
+240 IVIYLVLATAAIL
-253 RVGEADAITAVSTAM
+253 RLGEAAALSTVGDAM
-268 GSTNPLAAAG
+268 GGSAAG
-278 SGAGGVMGF
+278 ASGGVLGF
-287 VTLMFNNALVF
+287 ATTMFNQALIF

-315 IVPAFAGIAERVIPG
+315 IVPAFAGIAERIIPG
-330 AVPALDCP
+330 ALPALDCP
-338 VAFPFAPN
+338 ITFTYAPN
-346 AVLVGFLASVV
+346 AVLVGFLASVA
-357 GGLVGFG
+357 GGLIGFG
-364 ILWAGLGAALVIPLI
+364 ILWAWLGAAMAIPLI

-405 AVAGGF
+405 AIAGGF

-421 AFLVPVMSSIGFQNT
+421 AFLVPVMSAIGFQNT
-436 TFGDADFQWFGFAV
+436 TFGDADFQWFGFLV
-450 GSIARLEGTVA
+450 GNIARIEGPVA
-461 AGGIVVLCV
+461 AIGVVVLCAV
-470 ALIAVASLFQKRFVE
+470 LLAVAIWWQKRFVDS
-485 TGWLPGTSE
+485 GWVPGGEST
-494 RAPVASDE
+494 APADDATAQPAPAS
-502 AEAQA
+502 A

>member
-1 LFQLDQ
+1 MDQ
-7 LNYLVNWIARDIF
+7 LTYIINWIAKDIF

-25 LVGLMTMIALIA
+25 LVGIMTAIALIA

-46 GGTLKATLGFIIL
+46 GGSLKATLGFIIL
-59 GIGAGAVI
+59 GIGANAVI

-75 LITGSFGVEGV
+75 LITGAFGVEGV

-95 IANGIPEVAQNV
+95 IVSNIPDVAQNV
-107 AFAMFIGVIGSLVI
+107 AFAMFLGVILSLII

-145 VVLYNAKVDSAVQIL
+145 VVLYNAKVDTTILIL
-160 VAAFGLATMMVI
+160 VAALGLATMMVI
-172 MPAFSMPWMRRVTN
+172 MPAFAHPWMKKVTN
-186 NQPVAMGHFGTLGYI
+186 NEAVAIGHFGTLGYI
-201 AAGITGQVVGRG
+201 AAGFTGQVVGRG

-240 IFIYIVLSIVFWL
+240 IVIYLLLSIIVLARL
-253 RVGEADAITAVSTAM
+253 GEGAALQTVGDAM
-268 GSTNPLAAAG
+268 GGSAAG
-278 SGAGGVMGF
+278 ASGGALGF
-287 VTLMFNNALVF
+287 LTVMFNQALIF

-338 VAFPFAPN
+338 ITFTYAPN
-346 AVLVGFLASVV
+346 AVLVGFLASVL

-364 ILWAGLGAALVIPLI
+364 ILWAGLGAALAIPLI

-421 AFLVPVMSSIGFQNT
+421 AFLVPVMGAIGFQGT
-436 TFGDADFQWFGFAV
+436 TFGDADFQWFGFLV
-450 GSIARLEGTVA
+450 GNIARIEGNVA
-461 AGGIVVLCV
+461 AIGVVVLCV
-470 ALIAVASLFQKRFVE
+470 VLLAVAIWWQKRFVD
-485 TGWLPGTSE
+485 TGWVPGGTPTP
-494 RAPVASDE
+494 AADAV
-502 AEAQA
+502 AEAAPTTA